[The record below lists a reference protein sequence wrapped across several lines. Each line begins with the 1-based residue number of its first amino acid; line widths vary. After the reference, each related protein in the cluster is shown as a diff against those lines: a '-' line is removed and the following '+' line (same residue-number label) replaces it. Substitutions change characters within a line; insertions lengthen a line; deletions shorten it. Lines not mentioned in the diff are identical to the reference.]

1 MSTSLNQTKPTM
13 SHSTNQDTCLSHM
26 VTITSSQL
34 TLEHGRAELVTR
46 ATQFGQLETVEV
58 VQGFPLLN
66 IGNFLCPTQVF
77 FLLQF
82 ERKKPVASVRNG
94 SWNST
99 EASTSAAYKF
109 SWVLWE
115 NTPWTN

>member
-82 ERKKPVASVRNG
+82 ERKKPVESVRNG
-94 SWNST
+94 SCNST
-99 EASTSAAYKF
+99 KASTSAA
-109 SWVLWE
+109 
-115 NTPWTN
+115 